1 MIHLG
6 EPWPS
11 YRLVRL
17 RMPLS
22 AQHILASS
30 LRRTRNTRSVIVLLV
45 VFHSRWGL
53 GSRRKATIDLSLPF
67 HLYQPA
73 VSNPHLTILVAMAF
87 ACLWSVLSPGI
98 LGCEPQE
105 ARAQDCRRC
114 PTLAPSAVSRLQQE
128 IKRAI
133 AALPCSSRSSYRYHH
148 RYPSLVVAMCF
159 PADLEKVLPIHDE
172 R

>member
-1 MIHLG
+1 MCL
-6 EPWPS
+6 
-11 YRLVRL
+11 L
-17 RMPLS
+17 RDGAVGRVHVTGS
-22 AQHILASS
+22 G
-30 LRRTRNTRSVIVLLV
+30 TRNVIVLLV

-53 GSRRKATIDLSLPF
+53 GSRRKATIDLSLPV

-105 ARAQDCRRC
+105 ARAQDRRRC
-114 PTLAPSAVSRLQQE
+114 PTLAPSAVPRLQQE
-128 IKRAI
+128 IKERLQHCHAAAAATAI
-133 AALPCSSRSSYRYHH
+133 ITVVIHWLLLQHMVAFPPTSRRCYRSTANT
-148 RYPSLVVAMCF
+148 RLIVRLLLVF
-159 PADLEKVLPIHDE
+159 FFL